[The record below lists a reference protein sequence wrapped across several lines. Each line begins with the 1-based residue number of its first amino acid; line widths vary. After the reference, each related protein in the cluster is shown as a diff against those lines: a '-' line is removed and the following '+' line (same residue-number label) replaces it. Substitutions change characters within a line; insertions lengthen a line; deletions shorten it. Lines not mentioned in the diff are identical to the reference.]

1 MGRATES
8 KCHGEGAS
16 RLIVVLMG
24 VSGSGKTT
32 IGQLLSQRTGARFA
46 DADDFHS
53 AQNKA
58 KMSAGTPLTDEDRQP
73 WLETLHELLR
83 GWEKDG
89 VDGILACSALKS
101 RYRQTLGAGL
111 APGLM
116 QWVLL
121 DASREVIAQRLESR
135 HHEYMSPGL
144 LDSQMKTLERPND
157 GVCVVNDRSSAE
169 VVEEIVAR
177 TGLGDKG
184 RHHGTSAF

>member
-1 MGRATES
+1 MVCAS
-8 KCHGEGAS
+8 DFKCDVEGAS
-16 RLIVVLMG
+16 QLIVILMG

-53 AQNKA
+53 EQNKA
-58 KMSAGTPLTDEDRQP
+58 KMAAGTPLTDDDRQP

-111 APGLM
+111 APGAV

-121 DASREVIAQRLESR
+121 DGSRELIAQRLESR

-144 LDSQMKTLERPND
+144 LDSQIKTLEPPND
-157 GVCVVNDRSSAE
+157 GICVVNDRSPAE
-169 VVEEIVAR
+169 VVEEIVTR
-177 TGLGDKG
+177 TGLGNKG